1 MFRKVRKHWTVDACS
16 IISYL
21 NVEEIGGMFYT
32 NKCFMKTNQA
42 EFKTRKLIRKQNKS
56 ISIGKIMITC
66 LIPAYI

>member
-42 EFKTRKLIRKQNKS
+42 EFKTRKLIRKHNK
-56 ISIGKIMITC
+56 
-66 LIPAYI
+66 